1 MKLGYSMRSLFIL
14 FGSIS
19 LLGACASVG
28 VGGIIPSLSKVPV
41 SDIPQITPNNWSAE
55 YASDDSVRYL
65 DWVSSF
71 DDPELQK
78 LVSEALANNRNLAAS
93 SARLQQS
100 LALAKISGSARLPSV
115 SLGGSATGTALPNAP
130 NTEGYGG
137 NVTASWEL
145 DLWGRVRDR
154 AKASASDA
162 AAAQADFEA
171 LQLSMAGQTA
181 SAWIDL
187 IAASQQAALAA
198 DDVTTRERSFGIVE
212 RRYNSGLSTSL
223 DIRLARSALAGSRAN
238 VAFQKQQHANATRR
252 LEILLGRY
260 PAHAIKALAVL
271 PTISALGSIAS
282 PEDVLIR
289 RPDIRVAE
297 YRLAASGLR
306 VAEARKALLP
316 SLILRGSASTNG
328 SQIADIFDL
337 NRVIGSLV
345 GSVTQPLFAG
355 GSIKAGISR
364 SEAAQ
369 REQLARYAQTVL
381 IAWREVEDALSGEK
395 YLLQRENALVVSV
408 AEAKEAERLAER
420 EYVRGVGTIFELL
433 DAQRRRISA
442 EGQLITAASARASN
456 RIALFLALGGS
467 NEIVAE
473 NTAKS
478 G

>member
-1 MKLGYSMRSLFIL
+1 MRLLWVLLGSV
-14 FGSIS
+14 S

-28 VGGIIPSLSKVPV
+28 DGKIMPSFSEVPASQIPEL
-41 SDIPQITPNNWSAE
+41 TPKNWSAE
-55 YASDDSVRYL
+55 YKADAAMRHLSWVASFGD
-65 DWVSSF
+65 
-71 DDPELQK
+71 QK
-78 LVSEALANNRNLAAS
+78 LEDLVTEALANNYNLEAS

-100 LALAKISGSARLPSV
+100 LALAKISNSARLPSL
-115 SLGGSATGTALPNAP
+115 SLGASGTGTAIPNAP
-130 NTEGYGG
+130 NTESYSG
-137 NVTASWEL
+137 NLTASWEL

-154 AKASASDA
+154 AKASANDA

-171 LQLSMAGQTA
+171 LQLSVAGQTA
-181 SAWIDL
+181 SAWIAL
-187 IAASQQAALAA
+187 ISASQQAALAA
-198 DDVTTRERSFGIVE
+198 DDVTTRERSMGIVE

-223 DIRLARSALAGSRAN
+223 DIRLARSALAGSRAT

-260 PAHAIKALAVL
+260 PAHEIKAIAVL
-271 PTISALGSIAS
+271 PIISTLGPIAS

-289 RPDIRVAE
+289 RPDIRSAE
-297 YRLAASGLR
+297 QRLEASGLR

-328 SQIADIFDL
+328 GQVADIFDL
-337 NRVIGSLV
+337 NRVISSLV

-395 YLLQRENALVVSV
+395 YLLQREAALLISV

-467 NEIVAE
+467 NEIIAD
-473 NTAKS
+473 NTAKTR
-478 G
+478 

>member
-1 MKLGYSMRSLFIL
+1 LI
-14 FGSIS
+14 
-19 LLGACASVG
+19 VE
-28 VGGIIPSLSKVPV
+28 LSFK
-41 SDIPQITPNNWSAE
+41 
-55 YASDDSVRYL
+55 
-65 DWVSSF
+65 
-71 DDPELQK
+71 
-78 LVSEALANNRNLAAS
+78 AL
-93 SARLQQS
+93 
-100 LALAKISGSARLPSV
+100 
-115 SLGGSATGTALPNAP
+115 
-130 NTEGYGG
+130 
-137 NVTASWEL
+137 
-145 DLWGRVRDR
+145 
-154 AKASASDA
+154 
-162 AAAQADFEA
+162 DFEA
-171 LQLSMAGQTA
+171 LQLSVAGQTA
-181 SAWIDL
+181 SAWIAL
-187 IAASQQAALAA
+187 ISASQQAALAA
-198 DDVTTRERSFGIVE
+198 DDVTTRERSMGIVE

-223 DIRLARSALAGSRAN
+223 DIRLARSALAGSRAT

-260 PAHAIKALAVL
+260 PAHEIKAIAVL
-271 PTISALGSIAS
+271 PIISTLGPIAS

-289 RPDIRVAE
+289 RPDIRSAE
-297 YRLAASGLR
+297 QRLEASGLR

-328 SQIADIFDL
+328 GQVADIFDL
-337 NRVIGSLV
+337 NRVISSLV

-395 YLLQRENALVVSV
+395 YLLQREAALLISV

-467 NEIVAE
+467 NEIIAD
-473 NTAKS
+473 NTAKTR
-478 G
+478 

>member
-1 MKLGYSMRSLFIL
+1 MRHLWVLLGSV
-14 FGSIS
+14 S

-28 VGGIIPSLSKVPV
+28 AGSALPSFSEVPA
-41 SDIPQITPNNWSAE
+41 SEIPQITPDNWSTE
-55 YASDDSVRYL
+55 YETDAAMWHL
-65 DWVSSF
+65 DWVTSF
-71 DDPELQK
+71 ADPKLQEL
-78 LVSEALANNRNLAAS
+78 VAEAVANNYNLAAS

-115 SLGGSATGTALPNAP
+115 TLGGTATGTALPNAP
-130 NTEGYGG
+130 NTESYSG

-154 AKASASDA
+154 AKASAGDA

-171 LQLSMAGQTA
+171 LQLSVAGQTA

-187 IAASQQAALAA
+187 ISASQQAALAG
-198 DDVTTRERSFGIVE
+198 DDVATRERSLGIVE

-223 DIRLARSALAGSRAN
+223 DIRLARSALASSRAN
-238 VAFQKQQHANATRR
+238 VAFQKQQHGNATRR

-260 PAHAIKALAVL
+260 PAHEIKAVAVL
-271 PTISALGSIAS
+271 PVISSLAPIVSPQEVLAL
-282 PEDVLIR
+282 
-289 RPDIRVAE
+289 RPDIRSAE
-297 YRLAASGLR
+297 QRLEASGLR

-316 SLILRGSASTNG
+316 SLTLRGSASANG
-328 SQIADIFDL
+328 GQIADIFDL
-337 NRVIGSLV
+337 NRVIGSLI
-345 GSVTQPLFAG
+345 GSVAQPLFAG
-355 GSIKAGISR
+355 GSIKAGITR
-364 SEAAQ
+364 SEAVQ

-395 YLLQRENALVVSV
+395 YLLQRETALLISV

-467 NEIVAE
+467 NEKIAK

-478 G
+478 R